1 MKLLLGGAKMHV
13 DDLVSIRLTYGDW
26 LMLSEILERYSGRP
40 TNVEYCP
47 EEEQPII
54 KRFNQSVEDL
64 DP

>member
-1 MKLLLGGAKMHV
+1 MGV
-13 DDLVSIRLTYGDW
+13 NDPVSIRMTYGDW
-26 LMLSEILERYSGRP
+26 LMLSEVLERYSGRP

-54 KRFNQSVEDL
+54 KRFNQIVEDL